1 MRDILLILAGLIS
14 AIGFYLHVV
23 RGNRLIVG
31 PLLNADLHHV
41 AKHTLKFSWD
51 WGGVT
56 MIVLTVCYLAP
67 LWRLDFL
74 PLAMLA
80 TVYSYALCALSFLA
94 MRREGFRMNQ
104 MPQWVAFWAACICG
118 LLAWGEF

>member
-1 MRDILLILAGLIS
+1 MRDILLILAAAIS
-14 AIGFYLHVV
+14 GFGAYMHVV
-23 RGNRLIVG
+23 RGKRLIIA
-31 PLLNADLHHV
+31 PLLKADLHHV

-56 MIVLTVCYLAP
+56 MIVLTLCYLAP

-80 TVYSYALCALSFLA
+80 TVYSYALGALSFLR
-94 MRREGFRMNQ
+94 MRGEGFRINQ
-104 MPQWVAFWAACICG
+104 MPQWVAFWAASICG
-118 LLAWGEF
+118 LLAWGVF

>member
-23 RGNRLIVG
+23 RGNLLIVG

-80 TVYSYALCALSFLA
+80 TVYSYALGALSFLA

-118 LLAWGEF
+118 LLAWGAF